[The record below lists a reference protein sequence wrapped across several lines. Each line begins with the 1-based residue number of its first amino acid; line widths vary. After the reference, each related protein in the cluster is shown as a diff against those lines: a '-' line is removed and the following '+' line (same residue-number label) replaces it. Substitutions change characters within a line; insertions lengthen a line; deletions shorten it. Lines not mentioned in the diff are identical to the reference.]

1 MKKTTLLL
9 LFSVLLVSCNLP
21 SYVFVDN
28 AIATGLDLREGKWLL
43 NEIVDPTTT
52 SNAAKNLIVKKLGNR
67 LGNRLTYA
75 NDSMGLLLPKNVK
88 SNPTK
93 ENIRDL
99 KKGSAF
105 DFFINVKI
113 ILKNNSLSDLD
124 VTNHKFNKNLSK
136 SVEVLFEVYD
146 LNGIAITYSKKVIG
160 SVGIAENNNSDI
172 NFSKSTSKLVLG
184 CLNKIIRDIEK
195 KSIK

>member
-1 MKKTTLLL
+1 
-9 LFSVLLVSCNLP
+9 LP

-67 LGNRLTYA
+67 LGNRLTYT
-75 NDSMGLLLPKNVK
+75 NDSKGLLLPKNVK

-99 KKGSAF
+99 KKGSGF

-124 VTNHKFNKNLSK
+124 LTNNKFNKNLSK